1 MVVNGLSQKGEKIF
15 YKIQGTHIYMLQDG
29 LWHWR
34 SSAAAVLP
42 SPRSDPYPLL
52 SGNKIYMEH
61 STSIAALNLITSNF
75 STIPLPEEME
85 RYVCEDMMLSRA
97 NDSGVYL
104 IHLEKL
110 QLRIWLHRGES
121 SGSMRNWLLLDTIC
135 LREMLDA
142 LGMADGEQP
151 TLLNTSQTGDNL
163 QFVFLKMGQCALHLD
178 IKRRDLRKVY
188 EVTEDDRTL
197 EWIYPFMMTWP
208 PTFPV
213 LKNDPASPKRT
224 VIRRTRTL

>member
-1 MVVNGLSQKGEKIF
+1 MVVNGLSHRGKKYSIK
-15 YKIQGTHIYMLQDG
+15 YKANIYALQDG

-42 SPRSDPYPLL
+42 SPRSDLNPLL

-61 STSIAALNLITSNF
+61 STSIAALNLTTSNF
-75 STIPLPEEME
+75 SSIPLPKGIE
-85 RYVCEDMMLSRA
+85 RYVCEDMMMSRA
-97 NDSGVYL
+97 SDSGIYL

-110 QLRIWLHRGES
+110 QLRIWLHRGDN
-121 SGSMRNWLLLDTIC
+121 SGSMRNWLLLDNIC
-135 LREMLDA
+135 LREMLDD
-142 LGMADGEQP
+142 LGMAGGEQP
-151 TLLNTSQTGDNL
+151 TLLNTSETGDNL
-163 QFVFLKMGQCALHLD
+163 RFVFLKMGQCALYLD
-178 IKRRDLRKVY
+178 IKHRELRKVY

-213 LKNDPASPKRT
+213 LKIYPASPKRT